1 LNKPCPQAFN
11 GQPQNDAQQPA
22 DTRIEKL
29 FLELGG
35 IYGYLWKSMHKT
47 VAEWAAAKHEWANEL
62 FQKNNYAS
70 DEIEYAKACVKE
82 LKTKDGQYRTPTLPE
97 FADFAKQKRRRNLE
111 DRIRE
116 NQEKIIKLTKK
127 PVDPM
132 LVEAAKKEWQKFIK
146 RKNINPHA

>member
-1 LNKPCPQAFN
+1 VSS

-47 VAEWAAAKHEWANEL
+47 VAEWAAAKHHWSKKL
-62 FQKNNYAS
+62 FQENDYQP
-70 DEIEYAKACVKE
+70 DEINFAIDACMR
-82 LKTKDGQYRTPTLPE
+82 LRTHDGQFRIPTLPE
-97 FADFAKQKRRRNLE
+97 FLDFAKQKCKRNLE

-116 NQEKIIKLTKK
+116 NQEKIIKLAKK

-132 LVEAAKKEWQKFIK
+132 LVEAAKKEWQKFVK